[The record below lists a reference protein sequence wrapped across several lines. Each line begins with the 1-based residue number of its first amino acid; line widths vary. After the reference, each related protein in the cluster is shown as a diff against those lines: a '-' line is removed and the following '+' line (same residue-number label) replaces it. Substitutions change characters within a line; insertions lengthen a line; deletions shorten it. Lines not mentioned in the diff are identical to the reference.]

1 MSMKKDTL
9 LTEHLDLADQ
19 KPMYDNICK
28 KILSNKMILA
38 WIMKECAP
46 EYQDIEVE
54 DIAEKYIE
62 GEPNISSIN
71 VTSGESID
79 GLPGED
85 IGMNEGKIVY
95 DIRYRAICPAE
106 DGFIELII
114 NVEAQNRYNPGYPL
128 IRRGIYYGSRMI
140 SGQYGTDFS
149 KGDYHKIKKVYS
161 IWICR
166 NVPKTHENSL

>member
-62 GEPNISSIN
+62 GEPNVSSIN

-85 IGMNEGKIVY
+85 IGINEGKIVY
-95 DIRYRAICPAE
+95 DIGRVPTNAYASLRTDISAI
-106 DGFIELII
+106 
-114 NVEAQNRYNPGYPL
+114 
-128 IRRGIYYGSRMI
+128 SRI
-140 SGQYGTDFS
+140 FLLA
-149 KGDYHKIKKVYS
+149 H
-161 IWICR
+161 C
-166 NVPKTHENSL
+166 